1 MAREKKKA
9 PAPTRGIQA
18 VTRRAKMER
27 AQHYQD
33 RIWMNLNPLK
43 EPPKVKHKTYFESVE
58 NTNKKKKLEFQ
69 IMTDRHPPPGFEFV
83 PTGHPE
89 LSQTCKE
96 LSREQDAMI
105 FIVSDSR
112 DPDLLEHH
120 MNRAGYH
127 FRQPIVDQARE
138 ILKQKGHRDY
148 AAKTRRP
155 GEPEPIPHSQQEIN
169 READAVLR
177 DLFPRIPNTDRHE
190 IIQHAFQKD
199 GKFNGESKVGM
210 AKELTLARRVQLA
223 ALAHIRHTHTRYDEL
238 LKESDW
244 ANARKAVEKPC
255 LDIIVKWRGDEETG
269 RDQLDE
275 ILREV
280 IEISDTESDSE
291 DESSGAEDVRMRQPR
306 ARPVVDQGVLQRL
319 SHPSPQST
327 ANGHRNHSTPIG
339 NITPPRQRIITRAER
354 RTARKTQQRFRR
366 YAAAAQALAGSSH
379 QNDPNSGSMVS
390 DLAPVAI
397 DLTRH
402 QGSSHPISSE
412 REPLVAMN
420 HRTPN
425 PGQFQERIDTR
436 TESPRYPSGYHRER
450 TVVLPPGLAEPHSLD
465 TSPQFIR
472 MSDSHRPKVGL
483 PRTSHHSETSVSPVR
498 AGLQDM
504 LLPSIEPASPDIYRG
519 PQHASQILHR
529 ESRQFTEVPRVV
541 TRTIVEP
548 GVSIPGPHSPGAMI
562 SGDEMAAKRRRVV
575 PYSHRDFD
583 SQPSSSFV
591 RVNPQARD
599 EDIRRAPFE
608 YLSDRPLASP
618 RVSDNT
624 VPQHRAWAMPREV
637 PSANRGDGPLRT
649 RTNPILIDRDDDY
662 QPRRVVEV
670 RGPPTY
676 GNYEPLSPRRG
687 EILREFSVRGDPRTQ
702 VAPRVIYVDEPVP
715 RARDASDHYQ
725 NGFSHSGYGPD
736 PRQGQQHHIHSDDP
750 HRRMVG
756 IHPDYHSSHFRDT
769 TRDDQQVRNPVEWPG
784 NVPRATPAVPR
795 GPERLE
801 TRYEAHQNGFREHS
815 NFAPTSQ
822 PHRELRQPEG
832 FHNGLPATQE
842 PIHQTYGGPQYI
854 RIRAADATV
863 AEMDYRHDDQRP
875 FPVNPGRTGYPEPY
889 GPAHCHIPERRNVIW
904 VDH

>member
-9 PAPTRGIQA
+9 PVPARGIQA

-27 AQHYQD
+27 AQQYQD

-89 LSQTCKE
+89 LSQTCKD

-138 ILKQKGHRDY
+138 ILKRKGHRDH
-148 AAKTRRP
+148 AARTRRP

-177 DLFPRIPNTDRHE
+177 DLFPRIPHTDRHE
-190 IIQHAFQKD
+190 IIEHAFKKD
-199 GKFNGESKVGM
+199 GKFNGEFKVGM

-223 ALAHIRHTHTRYDEL
+223 ALAHIRHTHTRYDQL

-291 DESSGAEDVRMRQPR
+291 DDSSGAEDIHMHQPR
-306 ARPVVDQGVLQRL
+306 ARPVVDQMVLQRL
-319 SHPSPQST
+319 SHSSPQTT
-327 ANGHRNHSTPIG
+327 ANGHRNRSTPRG
-339 NITPPRQRIITRAER
+339 TITPPRQRITTRAER

-366 YAAAAQALAGSSH
+366 YAAAAQALAESSPH
-379 QNDPNSGSMVS
+379 NNPINGSMAS

-397 DLTRH
+397 DLTRP
-402 QGSSHPISSE
+402 QGPSHPISSD

-420 HRTPN
+420 YRTPN
-425 PGQFQERIDTR
+425 PGQIPERIDVR
-436 TESPRYPSGYHRER
+436 TESPRYPSDYPRER
-450 TVVLPPGLAEPHSLD
+450 TVVLPPGLAEPHLVD
-465 TSPQFIR
+465 TSPQFICV
-472 MSDSHRPKVGL
+472 SDSHRSKVGL
-483 PRTSHHSETSVSPVR
+483 PRASHHPETSVSPVR

-519 PQHASQILHR
+519 PQLASQVLHR
-529 ESRQFTEVPRVV
+529 ESRQYAEVPRVV
-541 TRTIVEP
+541 SRTVEP
-548 GVSIPGPHSPGAMI
+548 GVPIPRPHSPGAVI
-562 SGDEMAAKRRRVV
+562 SGDEMGARRYPPM
-575 PYSHRDFD
+575 PYSHKDFD

-618 RVSDNT
+618 RVSENAI
-624 VPQHRAWAMPREV
+624 PQHRAWAMPREV
-637 PSANRGDGPLRT
+637 SSATNGDGPTRT
-649 RTNPILIDRDDDY
+649 RANPILIDGDADY

-670 RGPPTY
+670 RGPGMY
-676 GNYEPLSPRRG
+676 ENYEPVPPRRG
-687 EILREFSVRGDPRTQ
+687 EMLREVDVRDPRTQ
-702 VAPRVIYVDEPVP
+702 VAPRVVYIDESAP

-725 NGFSHSGYGPD
+725 NGFSRPAHGLD
-736 PRQGQQHHIHSDDP
+736 PRQDQQQRMHPDDAY
-750 HRRMVG
+750 RMVG
-756 IHPDYHSSHFRDT
+756 ERPDYQFTHFRDT
-769 TRDDQQVRNPVEWPG
+769 IRDEQQVRDPVEWSG
-784 NVPRATPAVPR
+784 NVPRATPVVSR

-801 TRYEAHQNGFREHS
+801 TRYESHKNVFPEHS
-815 NFAPTSQ
+815 NFAPIAQ
-822 PHRELRQPEG
+822 PRRELRQPEG
-832 FHNGLPATQE
+832 FHSGPPASQE
-842 PIHQTYGGPQYI
+842 QTHQAYAIPQYI

-863 AEMDYRHDDQRP
+863 SEMEYRRDDQRP

-889 GPAHCHIPERRNVIW
+889 SPAHYHVPERRNVVW
-904 VDH
+904 VDR

>member
-1 MAREKKKA
+1 MTREKKKA

-33 RIWMNLNPLK
+33 RIWRNLNPLK
-43 EPPKVKHKTYFESVE
+43 EPPKVKHKTYFELAE
-58 NTNKKKKLEFQ
+58 NMNKRKKLEFQ

-89 LSQTCKE
+89 LSQTCKD

-112 DPDLLEHH
+112 NPDNLEHH

-127 FRQPIVDQARE
+127 FRQPIVDKARK

-148 AAKTRRP
+148 AARTRRP
-155 GEPEPIPHSQQEIN
+155 GEPEPIPNTQQEIN

-190 IIQHAFQKD
+190 IIQHAFKKD
-199 GKFNGESKVGM
+199 GKFNGEFKVGM

-280 IEISDTESDSE
+280 IEISDTETDSE
-291 DESSGAEDVRMRQPR
+291 DESSGPEDVRMHNFRP
-306 ARPVVDQGVLQRL
+306 RPVVDQVMLQGP
-319 SHPSPQST
+319 SHPSPQPI

-339 NITPPRQRIITRAER
+339 TMTPPRHRVVTRAER

-366 YAAAAQALAGSSH
+366 YAAAAQALADSSH
-379 QNDPNSGSMVS
+379 PNGPNNGSVVS
-390 DLAPVAI
+390 DFAPVAI
-397 DLTRH
+397 DTTRR
-402 QGSSHPISSE
+402 QGSSHLISSD
-412 REPLVAMN
+412 REPLVALH

-425 PGQFQERIDTR
+425 PGQIQDRVDAR
-436 TESPRYPSGYHRER
+436 MESPRFPNGHPRER
-450 TVVLPPGLAEPHSLD
+450 TAVLPPGLSEHQMHDA
-465 TSPQFIR
+465 SPQIIC
-472 MSDSHRPKVGL
+472 MPDNHRPKVGL
-483 PRTSHHSETSVSPVR
+483 PRLSHRPEISVSPVR
-498 AGLQDM
+498 TGLQDM

-529 ESRQFTEVPRVV
+529 ESRRFAEVPRVV
-541 TRTIVEP
+541 SRTIVEP
-548 GVSIPGPHSPGAMI
+548 AASIPRPHSPGGMTI
-562 SGDEMAAKRRRVV
+562 GDETAAKRRRIT
-575 PYSHRDFD
+575 PYFHSDLD
-583 SQPSSSFV
+583 SQSSSSFV
-591 RVNPQARD
+591 CVNHQARD

-608 YLSDRPLASP
+608 YLSDGPLASL
-618 RVSDNT
+618 RAADNAM
-624 VPQHRAWAMPREV
+624 PQYRSWAMPREEV
-637 PSANRGDGPLRT
+637 TSASRGDGPPRT
-649 RTNPILIDRDDDY
+649 RTNPIFIDGTDDY
-662 QPRRVVEV
+662 QPRRVVEM

-676 GNYEPLSPRRG
+676 ENYEPLPPRRG
-687 EILREFSVRGDPRTQ
+687 EIIHEISVRGDPRTQ

-725 NGFSHSGYGPD
+725 HGFHHPGYGPD
-736 PRQGQQHHIHSDDP
+736 SRQDQQHCMPPEGS
-750 HRRMVG
+750 HRRMVAEYQSG
-756 IHPDYHSSHFRDT
+756 RYRDII
-769 TRDDQQVRNPVEWPG
+769 RDNQQVRNPNDWPA
-784 NVPRATPAVPR
+784 NVPRETEVVHR
-795 GPERLE
+795 GPEQHGM
-801 TRYEAHQNGFREHS
+801 RYETSKNGFHEHS
-815 NFAPTSQ
+815 NFAPVIQ
-822 PHRELRQPEG
+822 PHRELRHPD
-832 FHNGLPATQE
+832 NGPPVSHGQV
-842 PIHQTYGGPQYI
+842 HQVHESPQYI
-854 RIRAADATV
+854 RIRAGDA
-863 AEMDYRHDDQRP
+863 AASEMDYRLDDQRP
-875 FPVNPGRTGYPEPY
+875 FPVNPGRTGYAESP
-889 GPAHCHIPERRNVIW
+889 GPTQYHVSGRHDVIW